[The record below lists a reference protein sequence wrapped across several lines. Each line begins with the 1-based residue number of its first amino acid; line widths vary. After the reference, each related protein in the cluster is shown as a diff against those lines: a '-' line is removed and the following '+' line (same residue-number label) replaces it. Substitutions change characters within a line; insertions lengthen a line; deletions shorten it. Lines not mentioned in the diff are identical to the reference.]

1 MMRISHI
8 IILAFMML
16 SWFSCK
22 NTTEPISLPYISSID
37 PHSYARHDE
46 VSVHHIDL
54 FLTVDFDKKALY
66 GLARL
71 HYKIH
76 KPGSALVLDIGKGL
90 EVEAVKD
97 DNALEAVYRFGEE
110 DDILGRYLEI
120 DIEDNSAF
128 VEVHYH
134 TNQDAAAL
142 QWLSPNQTHGK
153 MKPFLFTQSQAI
165 LARTW
170 IPLQDSP
177 SVRFTYDAR
186 IMAPAGMLALMSA
199 ENPKKISENGEYFFK
214 MRQSIPSYLM
224 ALAVGELVFEE
235 MGDNTGVY
243 AEPGMLRKAV
253 YEFSETEKMF
263 NVASHLYGGYA
274 WERFDLL
281 LLPPSFPFGGM
292 ENPRLTFVTPTI
304 LAGDRSLTSL
314 VAHELAHSWSGN
326 LVTNATWNDFWL
338 NEGFTVYFEYRIIEA
353 LYGYDYAEM
362 LVSISM
368 QDLADEIETLSESGQ
383 LERSRLKAQ
392 WDGLDP
398 DEGVSPIAYDKGYF
412 FLRRLEEL
420 AGRAAF
426 DRFLNKYFADHAFK
440 SIDTEYFIEYARRN
454 LNIDWSDDFVN
465 SWIYGQGLPD
475 DMPVVSSKR
484 FAAAGRELA
493 DWLGGKSPE
502 TLNTENWSSHEW
514 QHFLRQL
521 PETIGAEEM
530 KKLDDVFAF
539 SHSENA
545 EVFFLWAM
553 LAIKANYE
561 YALNPIEDFLMH
573 TGRRKFV
580 LPLYR
585 EMFKQAHTKDRA
597 HALYEKARPNYHF
610 VTANAVDAL
619 FLPGS

>member
-1 MMRISHI
+1 MRISHI
-8 IILAFMML
+8 LILAFMML
-16 SWFSCK
+16 PWFSCK
-22 NTTEPISLPYISSID
+22 NTTEPISVPYISSGD
-37 PHSYARHDE
+37 PHSYARPDE

-54 FLTVDFDKKALY
+54 FLTVDFDKESLY

-71 HYKIH
+71 HFKIH
-76 KPGSALVLDIGKGL
+76 KPGAPLVLDIGRGL

-97 DNALEAVYRFGEE
+97 DNALEAKYRFGEE
-110 DDILGRYLEI
+110 DGVLGRYLEI
-120 DIEDNSAF
+120 ELEDHAGF
-128 VEVHYH
+128 VEVHYR
-134 TNQDAAAL
+134 TNQEASAL
-142 QWLSPNQTHGK
+142 QWLAPEQTQGK
-153 MKPFLFTQSQAI
+153 VMPFLFTQSQAI

-186 IMAPAGMLALMSA
+186 IIAPKGMLALMSA
-199 ENPKKISENGEYFFK
+199 ENPQEKSETGEYFFR
-214 MRQSIPSYLM
+214 MGQSIPSYLM
-224 ALAVGELVFEE
+224 ALAVGDLVFENL
-235 MGDNTGVY
+235 GQQTGVY
-243 AEPGMLRKAV
+243 AEPGMLDKAV
-253 YEFSETEKMF
+253 FEFAETENMLRA
-263 NVASHLYGGYA
+263 ASDLYGDYA
-274 WERFDLL
+274 WERYDIL

-292 ENPRLTFVTPTI
+292 ENPRLNFVTPTI

-314 VAHELAHSWSGN
+314 IAHELAHSWSGN
-326 LVTNATWNDFWL
+326 MVTNATWNDFWL

-362 LVSISM
+362 LASISM
-368 QDLADEIETLSESGQ
+368 QDLKDEIETLSASGQ
-383 LERSRLKAQ
+383 LDRSSLKAR

-426 DRFLNKYFADHAFK
+426 DRFLNKYFADHAFI

-454 LNIDWSDDFVN
+454 LQIEWTENFIN
-465 SWIYGQGLPD
+465 NWIYGEGLPD
-475 DMPVVSSKR
+475 DIPVVSSER
-484 FAAAGRELA
+484 FAAADRELA

-514 QHFLRQL
+514 QHFLRQM
-521 PETIGAEEM
+521 PEDIGAEEM

-585 EMFKQAHTKDRA
+585 EMFKQAPIKDRA
-597 HALYEKARPNYHF
+597 HTIYQKARPNYHF